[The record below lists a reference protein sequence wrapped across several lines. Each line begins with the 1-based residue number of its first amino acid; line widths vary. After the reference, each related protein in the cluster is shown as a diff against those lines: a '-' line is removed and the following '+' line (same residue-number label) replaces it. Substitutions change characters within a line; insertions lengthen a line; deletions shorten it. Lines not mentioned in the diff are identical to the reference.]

1 MTSVSAV
8 TSTVAYAYNGRYESA
23 YTNTLPISPSA
34 TTVSHNIGNMPRIA
48 DFRIRCITAESGYA
62 VGDELGMGTLYT
74 NDGSV
79 NVNPAVVTTL
89 KTITFTAQQNTL
101 TIAKKFSVHSFSPTR
116 ANWQYK
122 FVADRGW

>member
-1 MTSVSAV
+1 
-8 TSTVAYAYNGRYESA
+8 
-23 YTNTLPISPSA
+23 
-34 TTVSHNIGNMPRIA
+34 MPRIA

-62 VGDELGMGTLYT
+62 VGDELGIGTLYT

-89 KTITFTAQQNTL
+89 KTITFTVQQNYAYNSKSSPFTR
-101 TIAKKFSVHSFSPTR
+101 SSPTR
-116 ANWQYK
+116 ANWQCK